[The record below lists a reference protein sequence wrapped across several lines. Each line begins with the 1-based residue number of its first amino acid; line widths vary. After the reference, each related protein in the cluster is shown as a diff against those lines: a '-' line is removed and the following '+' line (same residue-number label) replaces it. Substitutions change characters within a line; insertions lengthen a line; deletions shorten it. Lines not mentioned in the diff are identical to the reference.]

1 MPYAVDCPTNA
12 SAATV
17 GLIPDDQNG
26 KAYRGTGCL
35 GTLLGTFCGALPFD
49 LRQRLAYSETLPFR

>member
-1 MPYAVDCPTNA
+1 MQFDCPTNP

-17 GLIPDDQNG
+17 SLIPDDQNG

-35 GTLLGTFCGALPFD
+35 GTRLGTFSVTLPFD
-49 LRQRLAYSETLPFR
+49 LRQRLAYT